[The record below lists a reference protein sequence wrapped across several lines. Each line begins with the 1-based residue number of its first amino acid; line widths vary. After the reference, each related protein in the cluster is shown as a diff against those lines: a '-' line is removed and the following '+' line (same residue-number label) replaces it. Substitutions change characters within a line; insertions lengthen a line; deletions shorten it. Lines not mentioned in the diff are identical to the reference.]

1 MFNVLGD
8 ISVLALLVAFV
19 AYFVLGGVWF
29 AAVFSKQYKAS
40 LGRAADAPQPSS
52 LLFIVGPAL
61 CTAVVV
67 VASSVLIEALDITAV
82 GDAVVFALI
91 VGIGYLVANTVNIAI
106 NPNMLWAVVLRG
118 HQRRLPRPR
127 DPAGQRPVRADRLV
141 RALPRGVPRPTV
153 GAEPWPRRWVIARPL
168 DLRPGDPH
176 GTTCGHQRALA

>member
-106 NPNMLWAVVLRG
+106 NPNM
-118 HQRRLPRPR
+118 PRPLYY
-127 DPAGQRPVRADRLV
+127 AAISGGYHVLGI
-141 RALPRGVPRPTV
+141 L
-153 GAEPWPRRWVIARPL
+153 
-168 DLRPGDPH
+168 
-176 GTTCGHQRALA
+176 LASVLYVLIG